1 MAWKKTL
8 NFSFA
13 ALEAVAKSVT
23 SWSLKWTLI
32 IDQLVKEHGIEVQQE
47 DIRAFATQ
55 QLFSYMGG
63 QVPNI
68 EEQPWVNDY
77 VEKMMKD
84 RKFVEDSFHRI
95 QTDKVFGWAETQ
107 VHPTEKAI
115 SAEDFTKMQA
125 EHHHHH

>member
-1 MAWKKTL
+1 M
-8 NFSFA
+8 
-13 ALEAVAKSVT
+13 
-23 SWSLKWTLI
+23 
-32 IDQLVKEHGIEVQQE
+32 KEHGIEVKQE

-63 QVPNI
+63 QMPNI

-84 RKFVEDSFHRI
+84 RKFVEDSYHRI
-95 QTDKVFGWAETQ
+95 QTDKAFGWAETQ
-107 VHPTEKAI
+107 VKPVEKAI
-115 SAEDFTKMQA
+115 SAEEFTKMQQ

>member
-1 MAWKKTL
+1 VESEYPGFV
-8 NFSFA
+8 N
-13 ALEAVAKSVT
+13 
-23 SWSLKWTLI
+23 SLKWTLI
-32 IDQLVKEHGIEVQQE
+32 VDQLVKQAGIEVQQD

-68 EEQPWVNDY
+68 EEQPWVRDY

-95 QTDKVFGWAETQ
+95 QTDKVFAWAETQ
-107 VHPTEKAI
+107 VNPVEKPI
-115 SAEDFTKMQA
+115 SGDEFTKMQ
-125 EHHHHH
+125 EEHQHHH